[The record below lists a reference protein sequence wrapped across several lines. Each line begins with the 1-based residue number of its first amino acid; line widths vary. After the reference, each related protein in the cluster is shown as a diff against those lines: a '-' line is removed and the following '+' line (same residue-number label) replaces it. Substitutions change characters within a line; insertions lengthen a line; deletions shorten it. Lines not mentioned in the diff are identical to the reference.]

1 MPKSLRSKGLAPTSF
16 FSFQDIITCI
26 SGILILVTLLLGT
39 QVNTKPDTKGRPD
52 GKGRD
57 LGGEQKGWIDKKSNV
72 VAQTTALTNALAGKF
87 TIPDIPFLK
96 AEIEKMSNLWTTID
110 KAWTNWHQRQIAA
123 GIVNSNMC
131 TAISYWTTQINA
143 ASNQLGMAL
152 TNLVGKE
159 GIKTNLADKV
169 AQARDPNALLLFPDA
184 TSTRKPLVA
193 IVSGDGVQLRQ
204 FGTADGVRTVDKAV
218 LGENFP
224 PLLRDY
230 PAADYY
236 IVFYVKPSGVKNF
249 RIVSEAARA
258 AGYKIGYDALNET
271 TQVRF
276 KE

>member
-1 MPKSLRSKGLAPTSF
+1 
-16 FSFQDIITCI
+16 
-26 SGILILVTLLLGT
+26 
-39 QVNTKPDTKGRPD
+39 
-52 GKGRD
+52 
-57 LGGEQKGWIDKKSNV
+57 
-72 VAQTTALTNALAGKF
+72 
-87 TIPDIPFLK
+87 
-96 AEIEKMSNLWTTID
+96 
-110 KAWTNWHQRQIAA
+110 
-123 GIVNSNMC
+123 
-131 TAISYWTTQINA
+131 
-143 ASNQLGMAL
+143 MAL